1 MCFACGQ
8 STAAQ
13 QPSTPTADRQ
23 GPSHMTAG
31 MHCKRVILLL
41 LGSTECSH
49 ADLNKAQKL
58 ARLSHPVSTAGQ
70 HSQWGCCKT
79 AAPCPKSPTKAD
91 QICPCQPCP
100 TDQVLTAITTA
111 SAAVG
116 RTAAPMCYSQ
126 QSCPNLSVC
135 HPCTA
140 HTQRSQCSCWQDSCT
155 HARLPS
161 KTRPILSLRLMTI
174 TRARAAVGKTAA
186 RMPNSPIKA
195 DQMCLPRPCTVGNQY
210 SRCIYRQ
217 GCCTPQQS

>member
-8 STAAQ
+8 STASQ

-49 ADLNKAQKL
+49 ADLNKAQKP

-126 QSCPNLSVC
+126 QSCPNLSCVSPMYC
-135 HPCTA
+135 PHSAQPVQLLARQLYACPT
-140 HTQRSQCSCWQDSCT
+140 TQQNQTNIVSAPDDNHHGQSSCWQDCCT
-155 HARLPS
+155 HAQF
-161 KTRPILSLRLMTI
+161 
-174 TRARAAVGKTAA
+174 
-186 RMPNSPIKA
+186 PN
-195 DQMCLPRPCTVGNQY
+195 
-210 SRCIYRQ
+210 
-217 GCCTPQQS
+217 QS